1 MDFDRETKN
10 QIVQDSMLIQETI
23 GKIVSPITDVL
34 DNLISYINQMLK
46 SDTVLTEEML
56 MKIMLQLNTTLY
68 SVVEV
73 SAGVDIKQEIASMK
87 QKSEYAL
94 ARKTASGT
102 VAEKD
107 NEAWL
112 ATQNISVL
120 KLMYKEANSVIKS
133 KIERASDLQLSLK
146 KILTYRIEQGG
157 KKIEH

>member
-1 MDFDRETKN
+1 MDFDREIKN

-56 MKIMLQLNTTLY
+56 MKIMLQLNTALY